1 MTTQRGVPVL
11 GYRTRLLIYEK
22 IVYYD
27 ASSCLEEKHLAAL
40 KFGEAVE
47 YVPEGDEIEW
57 EKITHVFTNNMDFP
71 GKQDAAKQDKLAIV
85 TVIIHF

>member
-1 MTTQRGVPVL
+1 MTTQRGVPVP
-11 GYRTRLLIYEK
+11 GHRARLLMNER

-27 ASSCLEEKHLAAL
+27 ASSCLEEKHRVAL
-40 KFGEAVE
+40 KSGEAVE
-47 YVPEGDEIEW
+47 YVPEGDDIEW